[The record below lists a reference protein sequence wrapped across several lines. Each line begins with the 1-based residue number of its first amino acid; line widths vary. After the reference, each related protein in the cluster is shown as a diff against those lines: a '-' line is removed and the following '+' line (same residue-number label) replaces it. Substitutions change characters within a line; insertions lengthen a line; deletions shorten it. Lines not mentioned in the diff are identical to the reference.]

1 MSFVTN
7 SDGRAYEEIKWHSRQ
22 KHAFL
27 EAYLSIWSEQ
37 VGKTGKP
44 VPTLDIFDLYAS
56 FGLCHCSD
64 KNEIWEG
71 SALLAAECLKKYKN
85 GRLLFLNT
93 FNPSEDE
100 TVLQKNSLEKNIADL
115 DLPKRI
121 KTEIK
126 TLPIDEAVESAI
138 QYVDPNFPNLWILD
152 PYQPEH
158 LPWEIVEKICKLEGF
173 YTARGR
179 YVTRRPELFICLMTG
194 RLQRL
199 TGMESMEGIVGSA
212 LGMNTEEWKS
222 KLEGHREN
230 GYNVRKALISMYAE
244 KISQYYE
251 KPPII
256 LEVPANDGAIVY
268 TVFLCTDH
276 DAGHYVMELH
286 KLPEYQKWREINWKG
301 DAETIS
307 KKNRLIRNA
316 EKRGQKQTFFS
327 DY

>member
-1 MSFVTN
+1 MGFVTN

-27 EAYLSIWSEQ
+27 EEYLSIWSEQ
-37 VGKTGKP
+37 VGKTGKTI
-44 VPTLDIFDLYAS
+44 PTLDIFDLYAS
-56 FGLCHCSD
+56 SGLCHCSD
-64 KNEIWEG
+64 KNETWKG
-71 SALLAAECLKKYKN
+71 SALLAAECLKKYQK

-93 FNPSEDE
+93 FRPVAEE
-100 TVLQKNSLEKNIADL
+100 IVLQKKSLEKNISDL
-115 DLPKRI
+115 DLPERI

-126 TLPIDEAVESAI
+126 TLPIAKAVESAI
-138 QYVDPNFPNLWILD
+138 QYVYPNFPNLWILD

-158 LPWEIVEKICKLEGF
+158 LPWEIVEKICKLKGS
-173 YTARGR
+173 YTVRGR
-179 YVTRRPELFICLMTG
+179 QVTRRPELFICLMTG

-230 GYNVRKALISMYAE
+230 GRNVREALISMYAE
-244 KISQYYE
+244 KISQYYA

-256 LEVPANDGAIVY
+256 LEVPANDGAVVY

-276 DAGHYVMELH
+276 DAGHYVMKLH
-286 KLPEYQKWREINWKG
+286 KLPEYQEWREINWKRE
-301 DAETIS
+301 AKTIS
-307 KKNRLIRNA
+307 KRKKLIRDAA
-316 EKRGQKQTFFS
+316 ECGQEQTFLESF
-327 DY
+327 

>member
-27 EAYLSIWSEQ
+27 EVYLSIWSEQ
-37 VGKTGKP
+37 VGKTGNP
-44 VPTLDIFDLYAS
+44 MPTLDIFDLYAS

-71 SALLAAECLKKYKN
+71 SALLAAECLKRYQN

-93 FNPSEDE
+93 FSPSEEE
-100 TVLQKNSLEKNIADL
+100 TVLQKNSLEKNISDL
-115 DLPKRI
+115 DLPERI

-126 TLPIDEAVESAI
+126 TLPIEEAVESAI
-138 QYVDPNFPNLWILD
+138 SYVDPKFPNLWILD

-158 LPWEIVEKICKLEGF
+158 LPWKIVERICKLEGS
-173 YTARGR
+173 YNVRGMQ
-179 YVTRRPELFICLMTG
+179 VTRRPELFICLMTG
-194 RLQRL
+194 RLQRF
-199 TGMESMEGIVGSA
+199 GRESKEDIVGSA
-212 LGMNTEEWKS
+212 LGMNTDEWNS
-222 KLEGHREN
+222 KLDRYLGN
-230 GYNVRKALISMYAE
+230 GYNVREALIFMYAE
-244 KISQYYE
+244 KIAQYYE

-276 DAGHYVMELH
+276 DAGHYVMKIH
-286 KLPEYQKWREINWKG
+286 RLPEYQEWREINWKRE
-301 DAETIS
+301 AKTIS
-307 KKNRLIRNA
+307 KRKKLISDA
-316 EKRGQKQTFFS
+316 AKCGQEQTFLS
-327 DY
+327 AY